1 MGDNWKCPK
10 CKKVFKGKGAYQRM
24 MKHYYKLH
32 HVSKSGKN
40 AKPKTRVFKPIRRK

>member
-10 CKKVFKGKGAYQRM
+10 CKQVYKGKGAYQRM
-24 MKHYYKLH
+24 MKHYYAKH
-32 HVSKSGKN
+32 KVAKSGKN

>member
-10 CKKVFKGKGAYQRM
+10 CKMIYKGKGAYTRM
-24 MKHYYKLH
+24 MKHYYAKH
-32 HVSKSGKN
+32 PGPKGKG